1 MHLFK
6 VLKVYTIVKLC
17 KFQDDFNGFRLVIPR
32 ETTVALAIKDTFAA
46 LKDKVRAD
54 WVL

>member
-17 KFQDDFNGFRLVIPR
+17 KFQDDFNSFRLVI
-32 ETTVALAIKDTFAA
+32 T
-46 LKDKVRAD
+46 
-54 WVL
+54 